1 MFSTVDGQCFASL
14 LVSDPAT
21 LAPPKGAAHVESIIK
36 DSWKWTRLS
45 AGIIG
50 DVRNPP
56 RFQIGP
62 NMSQITFLFL
72 AAEDH
77 STHWNNESERSKVIL
92 LRVRN
97 SQERKC
103 CSPDEVL
110 SKIGEWIVQSSVANL
125 GVSIGLDGEC
135 NLLITTP
142 SQPYSNCR
150 PPIFLSSLFKLAS
163 YCPNCHPFGQ
173 PGAHCYSAT
182 SK

>member
-1 MFSTVDGQCFASL
+1 VRVRDLLEACFHSLTLSRTVSLFSTVDGQCFASL

-21 LAPPKGAAHVESIIK
+21 LAPPKGAAHVEGIIK

-50 DVRNPP
+50 DVRMPTL
-56 RFQIGP
+56 FFHTGP
-62 NMSQITFLFL
+62 NISQITFLFL
-72 AAEDH
+72 AAEDC
-77 STHWNNESERSKVIL
+77 STHWGNESERSNVIL

-125 GVSIGLDGEC
+125 GLSIGSDGEDY
-135 NLLITTP
+135 LLIATP
-142 SQPYSNCR
+142 S
-150 PPIFLSSLFKLAS
+150 PP
-163 YCPNCHPFGQ
+163 
-173 PGAHCYSAT
+173 
-182 SK
+182 

>member
-21 LAPPKGAAHVESIIK
+21 LAPPKGATDVESVIK

-50 DVRNPP
+50 DVRMSA
-56 RFQIGP
+56 RFKAGP
-62 NMSQITFLFL
+62 DTSQITFLFL

-97 SQERKC
+97 SQERKS

-110 SKIGEWIVQSSVANL
+110 SKIGEWIVQSNVANL
-125 GVSIGLDGEC
+125 GISIGLDGGYY
-135 NLLITTP
+135 LLIATP
-142 SQPYSNCR
+142 SSPYSNR
-150 PPIFLSSLFKLAS
+150 RHPIFLSSILKLAS
-163 YCPNCHPFGQ
+163 YCPNCHTFG
-173 PGAHCYSAT
+173 
-182 SK
+182 

>member
-36 DSWKWTRLS
+36 DSWRWTRLS

-50 DVRNPP
+50 DVGTSAL
-56 RFQIGP
+56 FQAGSDSP
-62 NMSQITFLFL
+62 QMTFLSL
-72 AAEDH
+72 AAEDC

-110 SKIGEWIVQSSVANL
+110 SKVGEWIVQSSVANL
-125 GVSIGLDGEC
+125 GISIGLDGE
-135 NLLITTP
+135 NT
-142 SQPYSNCR
+142 
-150 PPIFLSSLFKLAS
+150 F
-163 YCPNCHPFGQ
+163 
-173 PGAHCYSAT
+173 
-182 SK
+182 